1 MTVNG
6 ELNKLGS
13 NVALGRDF
21 AGVHYR
27 ADGDGGMLAGE
38 DYAISYLAA
47 KLKSYREADQK
58 YHLFDGWVLQKF
70 DGSVVR
76 ITHKG
81 AQSLDSH
88 DDTYNPSPSRRHT
101 PKEKWLWWLRKL
113 REILSKATKDA
124 TKDV

>member
-88 DDTYNPSPSRRHT
+88 DTYSPPRRHT
-101 PKEKWLWWLRKL
+101 PKEKWLWWLSKL
-113 REILSKATKDA
+113 REILSKATKDVK
-124 TKDV
+124 KDV